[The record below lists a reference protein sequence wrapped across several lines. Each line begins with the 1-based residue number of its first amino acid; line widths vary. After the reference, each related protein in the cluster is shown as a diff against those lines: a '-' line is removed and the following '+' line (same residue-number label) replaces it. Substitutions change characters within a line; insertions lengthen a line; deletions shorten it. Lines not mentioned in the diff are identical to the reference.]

1 MKTKNILV
9 SGLCCLLLL
18 ATACQE
24 DDYPKA
30 IAAKVQ
36 TGEVSDITGSSAISN
51 GSMIIDEGSPVS
63 TRGIV
68 WDTLPGPVIGD
79 NVAFDETGNES
90 FTLEMSGLKGGMKYY
105 IRAFATN
112 IAGISFGNERTF
124 NTKEVPILETMEA
137 DDSEFIGGRS
147 AEFGG
152 EIINDFGMN
161 IIEVGLCWGEDKDP
175 TIEDDYKVASDAVS
189 NPFTALME
197 GLKPSTVYHVRAY
210 AIADNGEVGYGQDEL
225 FETLIMDYDDN
236 IYTSVKI
243 AGLTW
248 MVENFESTHYNDG
261 TEIEYAF
268 HPNDPEGEYGASYA
282 WTDIVKENFAPE
294 GWHVATFAEWRTLYD
309 HVEGDGT
316 KLKEAGTDHW
326 NTDNGTNETGFTA
339 FGSAHIYGA
348 ALKAEGTWWTSNE
361 LDGDPSQGLR
371 WSIFDSGD
379 LGNNPNTKNFKFPV
393 RLVKDY

>member
-9 SGLCCLLLL
+9 IGWSCLLLL
-18 ATACQE
+18 AAACQE

-36 TGEVSDITGSSAISN
+36 TGEVSDITGSSAVNNESRILE
-51 GSMIIDEGSPVS
+51 EGSPVS

-68 WDTLPGPVIGD
+68 WDTLPAPVIGD
-79 NVAFDETGNES
+79 NVAFDATNSES
-90 FTLEMSGLKGGMKYY
+90 FTLEMSGLKGGMTYY
-105 IRAFATN
+105 VRAFATN
-112 IAGISFGNERTF
+112 LAGISFGNERSF
-124 NTKEVPILETMEA
+124 NTLEVPILETLEA
-137 DDSEFIGGRS
+137 DDAIFIGGRS

-152 EIINDFGMN
+152 EIINDFGMT
-161 IIEVGLCWGEDKDP
+161 IVETGLCWGEEANP
-175 TIEDDYKVASDAVS
+175 TVEDDDKVIANGDN

-197 GLKPSTVYHVRAY
+197 GLKPSTTYHVRAY
-210 AIADNGEVGYGQDEL
+210 AIAENGEVGYGQDEL

-236 IYTSVKI
+236 IYSSVTI

-248 MVENFESTHYNDG
+248 MVENYKSTHYSDG
-261 TEIEYAF
+261 TEIDYAY

-294 GWHVATFAEWRTLYD
+294 GWHVATFAEWQTLHD

-316 KLKEAGTDHW
+316 KLKEEGTDHW
-326 NTDNGTNETGFTA
+326 NTDNGTNDTGFTA

-361 LDGDPSQGLR
+361 LDGDPNQGRR
-371 WSIFDSGD
+371 WSIFDGGSMGH
-379 LGNNPNTKNFKFPV
+379 NPNTKDFKFPV